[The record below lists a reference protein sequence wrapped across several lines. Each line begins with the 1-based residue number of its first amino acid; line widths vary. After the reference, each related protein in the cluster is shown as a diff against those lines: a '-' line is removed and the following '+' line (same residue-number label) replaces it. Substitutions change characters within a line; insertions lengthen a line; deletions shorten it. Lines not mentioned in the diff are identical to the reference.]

1 MLCFRGR
8 TYGLCGN
15 YNGDSSDDLQTRG
28 GVILPEPSAVY
39 VNEFGN
45 SWVEVNTGGLD
56 VYVYIKIQTLKA
68 GDLWRIRRV
77 CIHSHTNIK
86 SGGPLTD

>member
-28 GVILPEPSAVY
+28 GVILPEPSAAY

-45 SWVEVNTGGLD
+45 SWVEANTGGLD
-56 VYVYIKIQTLKA
+56 V
-68 GDLWRIRRV
+68 
-77 CIHSHTNIK
+77 
-86 SGGPLTD
+86 